1 MNGLAAT
8 TALLD
13 AVLAT
18 VAVSGLFTLLL
29 LLKST
34 LHYTRGGPRLREE
47 ILRHYLGYT
56 LRSVLRLALHAFLL
70 TSLLAWAGGVLHA
83 ALVAAGML
91 PASLPV
97 AALSALLGLGLL
109 AGLQFLRHLLY
120 LPSSLLMS
128 WQYRYQ
134 RLYGLWR
141 LLSPARLH
149 LLAGL
154 IGLVWLLPFLAALGR
169 LIQNQRLTDAL
180 LLFAAAALP
189 ATAAWVGGRRPG
201 AVPLPATPGTAPATD
216 RPNLLLIGSDTLR
229 ADRLGVEGYRRALTP
244 TLDRLAARSLRLRNC
259 YVPLGRTA
267 GSLASLFTGTWPVTH
282 GIRDNFVADDETAL
296 PESALPRVL
305 KAHGYR
311 SLAIADWSGADL
323 GKLDFGFDVTD
334 TPEDQWN
341 IKYYIRQG
349 PMDLRLF
356 LSLFTHS
363 RYGRR
368 MLPELYF
375 LAGVPLTR
383 HLGHRTRETLSRLAR
398 SEQPFMLNLFMGTT
412 HVPFGSEY
420 PWYQRYAD
428 PDYEGES
435 KFVMTTLRDP
445 NEIIAKQEA
454 PESCF
459 DVGQILNLYDGC
471 VRAFDDEVNAILR
484 HLRETGLADNTLV
497 VIYSD
502 HGVDF
507 FENETWGQGNT
518 ILGDDPGARIPLIIH
533 DPRHPEGMVIDGITR
548 SVDLLPTLLDLLDIP
563 APPGLEGVSLAPA
576 WHEQAPVPDLPA
588 FQETGIWLGQV
599 PGRHP
604 DHLDYPNLLELLD
617 VPDPVTGTLSIK
629 ADYRERV
636 MRAKDTMIRRG
647 RWKLVCL
654 PLASGDCFRL
664 YDLETDPRCRTDVSA
679 EHPELFESLRAELL
693 SWREGGQ
700 HLP

>member
-8 TALLD
+8 TALTD
-13 AVLAT
+13 ALLAT
-18 VAVSGLFTLLL
+18 LGVSAAFTLLL

-47 ILRHYLGYT
+47 ILAHYFGYT
-56 LRSVLRLALHAFLL
+56 LRSGLRLALHALL
-70 TSLLAWAGGVLHA
+70 LASLLAWPGALLHA
-83 ALVAAGML
+83 ALVSGGLL
-91 PASLPV
+91 PPSPPMTVL
-97 AALSALLGLGLL
+97 AALLSLGTL

-141 LLSPARLH
+141 LLSPVRLR
-149 LLAGL
+149 LLAV
-154 IGLVWLLPFLAALGR
+154 LVALAWLVPFLAALGGMIRSGR
-169 LIQNQRLTDAL
+169 LAEAL
-180 LLFAAAALP
+180 LLFAATALP
-189 ATAAWVGGRRPG
+189 ATMAWAGGRRPG
-201 AVPLPATPGTAPATD
+201 AAPLPPATD
-216 RPNLLLIGSDTLR
+216 ADPAPERPNLLLIGADTLR
-229 ADRLGVEGYRRALTP
+229 ADRLGGEGYRRALTP

-267 GSLASLFTGTWPVTH
+267 ASLASLFTGTWPVTH
-282 GIRDNFVADDETAL
+282 GIRDNFVADDETGL
-296 PESALPRVL
+296 PDTALPRL
-305 KAHGYR
+305 LGQHGYR

-341 IKYYIRQG
+341 IRYYIRQG

-356 LSLFTHS
+356 LSLFTHN

-368 MLPELYF
+368 FLPELYF

-398 SEQPFMLNLFMGTT
+398 SGQPFMLNLFMGTT

-428 PDYEGES
+428 PDYAGES

-459 DVGQILNLYDGC
+459 DVEQILNLYDGC

-484 HLRETGLADNTLV
+484 HLRNTGLADNTLV

-533 DPRHPEGMVIDGITR
+533 DPRHPEGKVIEGITR
-548 SVDLLPTLLDLLDIP
+548 SVDLLPTLLELLEIP
-563 APPGLEGVSLAPA
+563 APPGLEGVSLLPA
-576 WHEQAPVPDLPA
+576 WRGGPLPDLPA

-617 VPDPVTGTLSIK
+617 VPDPRTGTLSIK
-629 ADYRERV
+629 AEYRERV

-664 YDLETDPRCRTDVSA
+664 YDLETDPHCRRDVAS
-679 EHPELFESLRAELL
+679 EHPELVESLRAELL
-693 SWREGGQ
+693 SWRKGGR
-700 HLP
+700 HST

>member
-8 TALLD
+8 TALTD
-13 AVLAT
+13 ALLAT
-18 VAVSGLFTLLL
+18 LGVSAAFTLLL

-47 ILRHYLGYT
+47 ILAHYFGYT
-56 LRSVLRLALHAFLL
+56 LRSVLRLALHALL
-70 TSLLAWAGGVLHA
+70 LASLLAWPGALLHA
-83 ALVAAGML
+83 ALVSGGLL
-91 PASLPV
+91 PPSLPMTV
-97 AALSALLGLGLL
+97 LAALLSLGTL

-134 RLYGLWR
+134 RLYGLWH
-141 LLSPARLH
+141 LLSPVRLR
-149 LLAGL
+149 LLAV
-154 IGLVWLLPFLAALGR
+154 LVALAWLVPFLAALGGMIRSGR
-169 LIQNQRLTDAL
+169 LAEAL

-189 ATAAWVGGRRPG
+189 ATMAWAGGRRPG
-201 AVPLPATPGTAPATD
+201 AAPLPPATDADPAPD
-216 RPNLLLIGSDTLR
+216 RPNLLLIGADTLR
-229 ADRLGVEGYRRALTP
+229 ADRLGGEGYRRALTP
-244 TLDRLAARSLRLRNC
+244 TLDRLAARSLRLSNC

-267 GSLASLFTGTWPVTH
+267 ASLASLFTGTWPVTH
-282 GIRDNFVADDETAL
+282 GIRDNFVADDETGL
-296 PESALPRVL
+296 PDTALPRL
-305 KAHGYR
+305 LGQHGYR

-341 IKYYIRQG
+341 IRYYIRQG

-356 LSLFTHS
+356 LSLFTHN

-368 MLPELYF
+368 FLPELYF

-398 SEQPFMLNLFMGTT
+398 SGQPFMLNLFMGTT

-428 PDYEGES
+428 PDYAGES

-459 DVGQILNLYDGC
+459 DVEQILNLYDGC

-484 HLRETGLADNTLV
+484 HLRNTGLADNTLV

-518 ILGDDPGARIPLIIH
+518 ILGDDPGARVPLIIH
-533 DPRHPEGMVIDGITR
+533 DPRHPEGKVIEGITR
-548 SVDLLPTLLDLLDIP
+548 SVDLLPTLLELLEIP
-563 APPGLEGVSLAPA
+563 APPGLEGVSLLPA
-576 WHEQAPVPDLPA
+576 WRGGPLPDLPA

-617 VPDPVTGTLSIK
+617 VPDPRTGTLSIK
-629 ADYRERV
+629 AEYRERV

-664 YDLETDPRCRTDVSA
+664 YDLETDPHCRRDIA
-679 EHPELFESLRAELL
+679 PEHPELVESLRAELL
-693 SWREGGQ
+693 SWRKGGR
-700 HLP
+700 HST

>member
-1 MNGLAAT
+1 MNGVSAT
-8 TALLD
+8 TALYD
-13 AVLAT
+13 AGLAT
-18 VAVSGLFTLLL
+18 LAVAGLFTLLL
-29 LLKST
+29 LLKSA
-34 LHYTRGGPRLREE
+34 LHYTRGGPRLRQE
-47 ILRHYLGYT
+47 ILGHYFGYT
-56 LRSVLRLALHAFLL
+56 VRSVLRLALHAFLL
-70 TSLLAWAGGVLHA
+70 ASLLGWAGALLHA
-83 ALVAAGML
+83 TLVSAGRL
-91 PASLPV
+91 PASLPI
-97 AALSALLGLGLL
+97 AGLSALLGLSVL
-109 AGLQFLRHLLY
+109 ATLQFLRHLLY

-141 LLSPARLH
+141 LLSPERLR

-154 IGLVWLLPFLAALGR
+154 IGLAWLLPFLTALGR
-169 LIQNQRLTDAL
+169 LLQAGRPADAL
-180 LLFAAAALP
+180 LLSGAAALP
-189 ATAAWVGGRRPG
+189 AGLALAGGRRPG
-201 AVPLPATPGTAPATD
+201 AAPLPPAAD
-216 RPNLLLIGSDTLR
+216 ADPAAKRPNLLLIGADTLR
-229 ADRLGVEGYRRALTP
+229 ADRLGTEGYRRPLTP

-267 GSLASLFTGTWPVTH
+267 GSLASLFTGSWPVTH
-282 GIRDNFVADDETAL
+282 GIRDNFVADDET
-296 PESALPRVL
+296 SLPRSSLPRLL
-305 KAHGYR
+305 KTHGYR

-323 GKLDFGFDVTD
+323 GKLDFGFDVAD
-334 TPEDQWN
+334 TPDDQWN

-356 LSLFTHS
+356 LSLFTHN

-368 MLPELYF
+368 LLPELYF

-383 HLGHRTRETLSRLAR
+383 HLGHRTRETLSRLAC
-398 SEQPFMLNLFMGTT
+398 SAQPFVLNLFMGST

-420 PWYQRYAD
+420 PYYQRYAD
-428 PDYEGES
+428 PGYAGES
-435 KFVMTTLRDP
+435 KFVMTSLRDP

-459 DVGQILNLYDGC
+459 DVEQILNLYDGC

-518 ILGDDPGARIPLIIH
+518 IMGDDPGARIPLIIH
-533 DPRHPEGMVIDGITR
+533 DPRHPEGRVIDGITR
-548 SVDLLPTLLDLLDIP
+548 SVDLLPTLLELLGIP
-563 APPGLEGVSLAPA
+563 APPGLEGVSLVPA
-576 WHEQAPVPDLPA
+576 WRGAPLPDLPA

-617 VPDPVTGTLSIK
+617 VPDPDTGTLAIK
-629 ADYRERV
+629 AAYREAV

-664 YDLETDPRCRTDVSA
+664 YDLEKDPRCSKDVSA
-679 EHPELFESLRAELL
+679 EHPRLVESLRAELL
-693 SWREGGQ
+693 SWREGRQ
-700 HLP
+700 QSP

>member
-1 MNGLAAT
+1 MSALSAT
-8 TALLD
+8 GALLD

-18 VAVSGLFTLLL
+18 VIVAGLFTLLL
-29 LLKST
+29 VLKST

-56 LRSVLRLALHAFLL
+56 VRSVLRLALHAFLL
-70 TSLLAWAGGVLHA
+70 AFLLAWAGALVHA
-83 ALVAAGML
+83 ALVSGGL
-91 PASLPV
+91 LSPSLPMTAL
-97 AALSALLGLGLL
+97 AALLSLGTL
-109 AGLQFLRHLLY
+109 AALQFLRHLLY

-141 LLSPARLH
+141 LLSPARLR
-149 LLAGL
+149 LLAVVVA
-154 IGLVWLLPFLAALGR
+154 LVWLLPFLAALGR
-169 LIQNQRLTDAL
+169 LIQNHRFADAL
-180 LLFAAAALP
+180 LLLAAAALP
-189 ATAAWVGGRRPG
+189 AMAAWFGGRRPG
-201 AVPLPATPGTAPATD
+201 AVPLPVTPDTGPTTD
-216 RPNLLLIGSDTLR
+216 RPNLVLIGADTLR
-229 ADRLGVEGYRRALTP
+229 ADRLGVEGYRRPLTP

-282 GIRDNFVADDETAL
+282 GVRDNFVADDETAL
-296 PESALPRVL
+296 PDTALPRL
-305 KAHGYR
+305 LGQHGYL

-341 IKYYIRQG
+341 IRYYIRQG

-368 MLPELYF
+368 LLPELYF

-383 HLGHRTRETLSRLAR
+383 HLGHRTRETLTRLAQ
-398 SEQPFMLNLFMGTT
+398 SGQPFMLNLFMGTT

-428 PDYEGES
+428 PDYAGES

-459 DVGQILNLYDGC
+459 DVEQILNLYDGC

-533 DPRHPEGMVIDGITR
+533 DPRNPEGKVIDGLTR

-563 APPGLEGVSLAPA
+563 SPQGLEGVSLLPA
-576 WHEQAPVPDLPA
+576 WRGNPLPDLPA

-617 VPDPVTGTLSIK
+617 VPDPRTGTLSIK
-629 ADYRERV
+629 AVYREQV
-636 MRAKDTMIRRG
+636 LRAKDTMIRRG

-654 PLASGDCFRL
+654 PLESGDCFRL
-664 YDLETDPRCRTDVSA
+664 YDLETDPRCQTDVSA

-693 SWREGGQ
+693 SWRKGGQ
-700 HLP
+700 HSA